1 MDSSTVVTLWESQR
15 LGVNGT
21 ALDAQRPA
29 KNMTRTLYL
38 SNKVKA
44 TLSLAGSENIM
55 TIIVPEIRRRFAGKK
70 AFTSPWVESSI
81 EPIHGTF
88 KYLHTAQLTGESD
101 ATVETNDNQISIEF
115 KLVDGGPG
123 LEDTVIAIYTNHAY
137 DSSSKSLNNR
147 SAREMGLFLV
157 VQESGSDAVF
167 HEDAPTI
174 VR

>member
-123 LEDTVIAIYTNHAY
+123 LEDTVIAIFESDNATHDLSTTVLQGRW
-137 DSSSKSLNNR
+137 DS
-147 SAREMGLFLV
+147 F
-157 VQESGSDAVF
+157 
-167 HEDAPTI
+167 
-174 VR
+174 

>member
-1 MDSSTVVTLWESQR
+1 MSRGGKSCRWPDLTDGFLNSRDVMGKPTPGRKWYCSRRSTPRKVSGSPR
-15 LGVNGT
+15 I
-21 ALDAQRPA
+21 R
-29 KNMTRTLYL
+29 NMTRTLYL

-123 LEDTVIAIYTNHAY
+123 LEDTVIAIV
-137 DSSSKSLNNR
+137 S
-147 SAREMGLFLV
+147 MV
-157 VQESGSDAVF
+157 
-167 HEDAPTI
+167 I
-174 VR
+174 VHLKGVTV